1 MKLKDTRIKQGG
13 AFRCDFSAFE
23 GLDEDQDFQPG
34 DTLKCKYCEQI
45 WKLGQ
50 DGFWR
55 TSEEE

>member
-13 AFRCDFSAFE
+13 ALRCDFSAFE
-23 GLDEDQDFQPG
+23 GLDENQEYQHG
-34 DTLKCKYCEQI
+34 DTLKCKYCDQF

-55 TSEEE
+55 IAVKE